1 MSPRFNSVWDLTKEL
16 ERLLFLA
23 SYLLLGGKLSLL
35 VIELTLGILAIL
47 EESIPESG
55 F

>member
-23 SYLLLGGKLSLL
+23 PYLLLGAKLSLL
-35 VIELTLGILAIL
+35 GIEMPLGILAIL
-47 EESIPESG
+47 EESRPESG
-55 F
+55 L